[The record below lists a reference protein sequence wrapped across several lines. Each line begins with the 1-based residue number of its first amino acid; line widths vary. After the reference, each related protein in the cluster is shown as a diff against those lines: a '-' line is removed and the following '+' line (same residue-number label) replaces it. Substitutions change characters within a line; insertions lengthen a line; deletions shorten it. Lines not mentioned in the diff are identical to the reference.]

1 MTVNKIFSNLN
12 KDNYIKDNQDS
23 FNKFSSWTL
32 SILSKINITKEA
44 KTFLKLFYDSSQC
57 TEKVLPNLSK
67 ITLSNLEMI
76 FFSYKIFMNCLN
88 SENSNYYKELIS
100 DKILNIINNNF
111 IPGGESNENN
121 WVNSVIEMEK
131 FLLKENDQYKGAI
144 YVHLDNGI

>member
-12 KDNYIKDNQDS
+12 KDNYIEDNQDS
-23 FNKFSSWTL
+23 FNKFSSWAL

-76 FFSYKIFMNCLN
+76 FFTYKIFMNCLN
-88 SENSNYYKELIS
+88 SEKSNYYKELIS
-100 DKILNIINNNF
+100 DKILNTINNN
-111 IPGGESNENN
+111 
-121 WVNSVIEMEK
+121 
-131 FLLKENDQYKGAI
+131 
-144 YVHLDNGI
+144 